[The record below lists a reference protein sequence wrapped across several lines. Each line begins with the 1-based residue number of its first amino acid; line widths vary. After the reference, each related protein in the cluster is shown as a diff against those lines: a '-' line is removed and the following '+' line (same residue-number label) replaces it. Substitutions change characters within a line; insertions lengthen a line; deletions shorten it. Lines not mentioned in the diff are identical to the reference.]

1 MNTRFKISLHSV
13 DLIKNNV
20 QEIVDNISSIVKK
33 INIIKLH
40 YRCDRY

>member
-1 MNTRFKISLHSV
+1 MNTLFKSSLHSV

-20 QEIVDNISSIVKK
+20 QEMVDNISSIVKK

-40 YRCDRY
+40 YHYDRY